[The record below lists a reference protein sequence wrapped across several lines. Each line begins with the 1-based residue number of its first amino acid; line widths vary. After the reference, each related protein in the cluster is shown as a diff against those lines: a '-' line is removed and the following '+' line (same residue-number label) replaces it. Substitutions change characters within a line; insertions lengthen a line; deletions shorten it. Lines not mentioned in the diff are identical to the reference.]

1 MHLTRVQNVIN
12 NENMLIFHFANTHQ
26 LITVLTKPQKWPFK
40 NISEHIIRKI
50 NERYITGITRL
61 IGCEKNIGW
70 RLKGGVYDEA

>member
-40 NISEHIIRKI
+40 KISEHIIRKI

-61 IGCEKNIGW
+61 IGCEKKH
-70 RLKGGVYDEA
+70 RVKAKGGGYET